1 MQVSLAAFV
10 FVWLTLVNCGKAKF
24 HEINGSVSKNQTLTY
39 ADGPYLVTSDLVISQ
54 NASVFIEAGTEF
66 LVVPNVG
73 VHVQGTLLAKG
84 TRSQRITFRAI
95 SCNETKFCNST
106 KLYNPGI
113 RLVDGS
119 SYKKGRLELE
129 WNGQWGVV
137 CYEYYGS
144 SWNFKN
150 TQVACRQLGFLRAK
164 RYYLQAA
171 SSGPVWIRSVNC
183 NGNEQSLFQCR
194 HRGAGNRCSKLLRYR
209 GDKRLATHRYL
220 IFRRKRKRVYCHI
233 YYILPRD
240 EYITLLSGSSGTTR
254 YSHMIIVKNGPGHAM
269 SHSGYLPDFHFDI

>member
-10 FVWLTLVNCGKAKF
+10 FVCLTLVNCGKANF

-54 NASVFIEAGTEF
+54 NTSVFIEAGTEF

-129 WNGQWGVV
+129 WNGQWGGV

-171 SSGPVWIRSVNC
+171 SSGPVWIGNVNC

-194 HRGAGNRCSKLLRYR
+194 HRGAGNHCSKLLRYR
-209 GDKRLATHRYL
+209 GEQKSRDAS
-220 IFRRKRKRVYCHI
+220 IFDLQKKTEKSILPYIYII
-233 YYILPRD
+233 YYQETSILR
-240 EYITLLSGSSGTTR
+240 S
-254 YSHMIIVKNGPGHAM
+254 
-269 SHSGYLPDFHFDI
+269 